1 MPSEPRS
8 WDQFEQMLAACD
20 TLEWKLKFDEDHRF
34 VRDVIYAGLTD
45 LNTGFDSP
53 LICHFSPE
61 DFLTMIDRCESL
73 SVRIIGVEVFTTDVA
88 PPWKVGLLQVEIS
101 PEDGYHW
108 SRRLV
113 RDYQERSDIN
123 ICASFDVPDA
133 VSSRTDRQVYKGQR
147 GNPTARAPA
156 ATAFRSVG
164 NSAITTPVR
173 MIARLHNRLQ
183 IVIRSKKMSAE
194 PRPYICACTPGTVPP
209 SIASVVYSL
218 TESRSPHKWRDC
230 KSRCSR
236 IPIFPHYASC
246 ISDRSFPSWRC
257 FS

>member
-1 MPSEPRS
+1 
-8 WDQFEQMLAACD
+8 
-20 TLEWKLKFDEDHRF
+20 

-61 DFLTMIDRCESL
+61 DFLTMIDAVSRRTWCLPGRWGCCRSKSL
-73 SVRIIGVEVFTTDVA
+73 PKTGTTGRADWSGITRKGPTSPSVR
-88 PPWKVGLLQVEIS
+88 
-101 PEDGYHW
+101 
-108 SRRLV
+108 
-113 RDYQERSDIN
+113 
-123 ICASFDVPDA
+123 ASMCPMSF
-133 VSSRTDRQVYKGQR
+133 SSRTDLQVYKGQC

-164 NSAITTPVR
+164 NSVITTPVR

-236 IPIFPHYASC
+236 IAIFPHYASC